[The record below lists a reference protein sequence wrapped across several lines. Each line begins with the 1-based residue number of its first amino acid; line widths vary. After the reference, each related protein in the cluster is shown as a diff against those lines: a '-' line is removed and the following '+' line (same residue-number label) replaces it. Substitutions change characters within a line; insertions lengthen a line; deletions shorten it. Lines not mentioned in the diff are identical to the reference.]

1 MKGRRLS
8 PRLKWVL
15 AVLFVVFLGPPAYIY
30 YKYSA
35 IVDERLRNGAF
46 SNTSNVYAAP
56 ASIAPGDE
64 VQPQE
69 IVAQLRHAGY
79 TDSGRA
85 AIGHYRLNGDVL
97 EIQPGPESY
106 FSQEGVRVRFAE
118 GKIAELISVK
128 TNQKLQDYRLEP
140 QLITNIV
147 DRDREKR
154 RLVTFAEIPKV
165 LVNALVSAEDKH
177 FFQHLGFDPFRI
189 TKAAMVDL
197 KSGRKEQGASTLT
210 MQLARNF
217 YLEPEKKWKRK
228 AQELL
233 LTIIMEQKLSKQ
245 QIFES
250 YANQVYLGRQ
260 DTYSI
265 HGFGQGARAYFNKD
279 IKDLTLPEAALL
291 AGLIQRPSYF
301 NPFRYPERATT
312 RRNAML
318 KLMQE
323 NKYITADEYER
334 AKNSPLNVQHPAQD
348 SGDAPY
354 FMALMTD
361 ELQSRLPDNGG
372 AGMTHKVYTTLD
384 TELQRDALEAV
395 QVGMASVD
403 KIIKARRGKK
413 SKDTTLPQVAL
424 VALDPH
430 TGEIRAI
437 VGGRNYSDSQL
448 NHAISK
454 RQPGS
459 VFKPFVYAAALN
471 TAITGDPHPFTPAS
485 TIVDQP
491 TVFKFGNQT
500 YEPGNFGDRFYGRV
514 TLEKAL
520 AHSMNL
526 ATVSLA
532 EKVGYNKVV
541 DLAKRCGIN
550 DNVQPTP
557 AVALGAYEA
566 TPLEIAGAYTAF
578 ANSGVFVRPTFL
590 ASVRSADG
598 QMVVGPTPEK
608 RQALDPRVAYLMVQ
622 MMQEVMR
629 SGTAAGVRSRG
640 FKAEAAG
647 KTGTSRDG
655 WFAGFTPN
663 LLCIVWVGFDDNRE
677 LDLEGAKSALPIWT
691 EFMKRA
697 VKRREFAR
705 PFPPAPPGVV
715 QVKVDASTGLRAG
728 PYCDGPIR
736 AEYFIAGTEPRS
748 TCEAYNPDEFAG
760 IDEVFGNGVA
770 PRNASMQPTPARPA
784 VMRVPAEGTRARMR
798 PEDLR

>member
-8 PRLKWVL
+8 PRLKWIFA
-15 AVLFVVFLGPPAYIY
+15 AVLVIVLGPPAYIY
-30 YKYSA
+30 SKYSK
-35 IVDERLRNGAF
+35 IVDDRLRNGAF

-56 ASIAPGDE
+56 AVIAANDE
-64 VQPQE
+64 TTPEQ
-69 IVAQLRHAGY
+69 IVTDLRRAGY
-79 TDSGRA
+79 TDSPHNS
-85 AIGHYRLNGDVL
+85 IGFFRVNGDVV
-97 EIQPGPESY
+97 EIHPGPDSF
-106 FSQEGVRVRFAE
+106 FSQEGARIRF
-118 GKIAELISVK
+118 GKGQVVDLVSLK
-128 TNQKLQDYRLEP
+128 TNQKLQDYKLEP

-154 RLVTFAEIPKV
+154 RLVKYGDIPKV

-189 TKAAMVDL
+189 TKAALVDL

-217 YLEPEKKWKRK
+217 YLEPDKKWKRK

-233 LTIIMEQKLSKQ
+233 LTIIMEQKLTKP
-245 QIFES
+245 QIFEAYS
-250 YANQVYLGRQ
+250 NEVYLGRQ

-279 IKDLTLPEAALL
+279 IKDLTPADAALL

-301 NPFRYPERATT
+301 NPFRYADRALA
-312 RRNAML
+312 RRNAVL
-318 KLMQE
+318 KLMLE
-323 NKYITADEYER
+323 NQYITHAEYQ
-334 AKNSPLNVQHPAQD
+334 AAVTSPLNVQRTTQD
-348 SGDAPY
+348 QGEAPY

-361 ELQSRLPDNGG
+361 ELQSRLPENGG
-372 AGMTHKVYTTLD
+372 PGLTHKVYTTLD
-384 TELQRDALEAV
+384 PELQRDAMEAV
-395 QVGMASVD
+395 QIGMQGVD
-403 KIIKARRGKK
+403 KLIRARRGKK

-430 TGEIRAI
+430 TGEIKAV
-437 VGGRNYSDSQL
+437 VGGRDYRESQL

-459 VFKPFVYAAALN
+459 VFKPFVYAAAMN
-471 TAITGDPHPFTPAS
+471 TGLSGDKDAFTPAS

-532 EKVGYNKVV
+532 EKVGYDKVV
-541 DLAKRCGIN
+541 NLAKRCGIN
-550 DNVQPTP
+550 DAVQPTP

-566 TPLEIAGAYTAF
+566 TPLEISGAYTAF
-578 ANSGVFVRPTFL
+578 ANSGVYVKPTFL
-590 ASVRSADG
+590 SSVRGADG
-598 QMVVGPTPEK
+598 RVVIGDSPEK
-608 RQALDPRVAYLMVQ
+608 HQALDPRVAYLMVE
-622 MMQEVMR
+622 MLQEVMR

-640 FKAEAAG
+640 FKVDAAG

-655 WFAGFTPN
+655 WFAGFTSN
-663 LLCIVWVGFDDNRE
+663 LLCVVWVGFDDNRE

-697 VKRREFAR
+697 TKHRDFAR
-705 PFPPAPPGVV
+705 PFPPPPPGIV
-715 QVKVDASTGLRAG
+715 QAKVDIDSGMRAG
-728 PYCDGPIR
+728 PGCAGSIR
-736 AEYFIAGTEPRS
+736 SEYFIAGTEPRAVC
-748 TCEAYNPDEFAG
+748 TFETYMPQDEFAG
-760 IDEVFGNGVA
+760 GFPSGEPIPPANG
-770 PRNASMQPTPARPA
+770 
-784 VMRVPAEGTRARMR
+784 VPAEAVRARTTVVQHQ
-798 PEDLR
+798 